1 MFIEAF
7 YAFNIIGTVIDGT
20 SHRPNGQ
27 LNQSGIL
34 LKNLETKFLFL
45 GFGQKIFDS
54 FNAEWRYQ
62 TSKHNL
68 VCQP

>member
-7 YAFNIIGTVIDGT
+7 YASNIIGTVIDGT

-54 FNAEWRYQ
+54 FNAE
-62 TSKHNL
+62 
-68 VCQP
+68 